1 MCLKYASCYI
11 LTQKSNR
18 LKLGFFVPFSVLMMI
33 LFGVQLTLA
42 AVCIVVAWW
51 PLTVYFVLTLFGL
64 WGLCCLFVIKRLLC
78 ISRKLIMCH
87 AFMFWSVRIIK
98 NIWTLLGTRVIRK
111 VRRSIQLGKRYSHR
125 ILPRFNIF
133 LCNWNA
139 LGPGFLRSSNFI
151 VEKNNFALP
160 ANNLPSRG
168 AFSKFVV

>member
-64 WGLCCLFVIKRLLC
+64 
-78 ISRKLIMCH
+78 
-87 AFMFWSVRIIK
+87 
-98 NIWTLLGTRVIRK
+98 
-111 VRRSIQLGKRYSHR
+111 
-125 ILPRFNIF
+125 
-133 LCNWNA
+133 
-139 LGPGFLRSSNFI
+139 
-151 VEKNNFALP
+151 
-160 ANNLPSRG
+160 
-168 AFSKFVV
+168 